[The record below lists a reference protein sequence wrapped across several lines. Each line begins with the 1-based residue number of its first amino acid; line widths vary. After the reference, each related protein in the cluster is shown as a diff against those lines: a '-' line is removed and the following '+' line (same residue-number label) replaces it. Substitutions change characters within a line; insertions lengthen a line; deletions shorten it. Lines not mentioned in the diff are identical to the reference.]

1 MIGDVNI
8 GGVYLP
14 ALLVIALVALLCTL
28 FLLSLLMLNGVYR
41 RLPCRPLIDFAAYIF
56 TAFLLIQGL
65 NALGFIV

>member
-14 ALLVIALVALLCTL
+14 ALLVIAFVALLCTL
-28 FLLSLLMLNGVYR
+28 FLLSLLMRSGIYR

-56 TAFLLIQGL
+56 TAFLILHGL
-65 NALGFIV
+65 NAQGFIV